1 MCPSRPVLTSDGLCR
16 DAGSRQ
22 RESAT
27 ATVTAARPHSPPPR
41 WSRGGESLSTGP
53 GPGAL
58 RAQRPPGGREFEPG
72 PVWLRS
78 WF

>member
-22 RESAT
+22 RKSAT

-58 RAQRPPGGREFEPG
+58 RAQRPPGGRKFEPG